1 MGAAFA
7 WIKSPRLRY
16 MGGKEDIGWEGGKA
30 ILIPT
35 LTGRS
40 PLPFIKSLAAQF
52 CVCLQHELHI
62 TELSDIKNRMGKPL
76 LYALCLLAFLL

>member
-16 MGGKEDIGWEGGKA
+16 MGDMGDIGWKRGKA
-30 ILIPT
+30 ISIPT

-40 PLPFIKSLAAQF
+40 PLSFIKSFDAQF
-52 CVCLQHELHI
+52 CVCLQNQLQI
-62 TELSDIKNRMGKPL
+62 TEMSDI
-76 LYALCLLAFLL
+76 

>member
-1 MGAAFA
+1 M
-7 WIKSPRLRY
+7 
-16 MGGKEDIGWEGGKA
+16 GGKA
-30 ILIPT
+30 ISIPT

>member
-1 MGAAFA
+1 MGAVFA

-16 MGGKEDIGWEGGKA
+16 MGDIGWKEGKA

-52 CVCLQHELHI
+52 CVCLQHELQI